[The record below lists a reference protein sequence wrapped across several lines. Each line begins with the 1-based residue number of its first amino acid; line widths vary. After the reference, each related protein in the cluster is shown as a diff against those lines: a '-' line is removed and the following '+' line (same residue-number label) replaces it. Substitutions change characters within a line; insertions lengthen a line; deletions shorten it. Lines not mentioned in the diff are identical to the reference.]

1 MRHCACWSALPR
13 KAGVVKV
20 TRYRSPLVSTAA
32 LQPETAAEIPF
43 ASREAVAE
51 STRYGLKCAVVDWSG
66 SGIDA
71 DTMAGRLGAM
81 GIEQQKL
88 FAAGGTCST
97 QQDSDTVASLCALR
111 PEGIVVVAKSWEP
124 PLLEFLDFLRAI
136 RERCDGPQPLIVLL
150 WGGADGVA
158 DADIETWRVTLRQ
171 LENPD
176 LHLEVM
182 DAAR

>member
-1 MRHCACWSALPR
+1 
-13 KAGVVKV
+13 
-20 TRYRSPLVSTAA
+20 
-32 LQPETAAEIPF
+32 
-43 ASREAVAE
+43 
-51 STRYGLKCAVVDWSG
+51 
-66 SGIDA
+66 
-71 DTMAGRLGAM
+71 
-81 GIEQQKL
+81 
-88 FAAGGTCST
+88 
-97 QQDSDTVASLCALR
+97 
-111 PEGIVVVAKSWEP
+111 
-124 PLLEFLDFLRAI
+124 LLEFLDFLRAI

>member
-1 MRHCACWSALPR
+1 
-13 KAGVVKV
+13 
-20 TRYRSPLVSTAA
+20 
-32 LQPETAAEIPF
+32 
-43 ASREAVAE
+43 
-51 STRYGLKCAVVDWSG
+51 LKCAVVDWSG